1 MTQGSVSYQSDF
13 GYFRNVCLDR
23 SWCVWGSAEMPC
35 ALRVRGP
42 ISCALGRTDWHL
54 CSFLFSSWISSS
66 RSASRRSKSR
76 ILSSFSS
83 RILAKSSSSSLM
95 LKSALNFSKI
105 TELPGTR
112 TDRHQSPQPFL
123 DLRHGDMM
131 LRQSPST
138 GSLFVP
144 QEKSKAGV

>member
-1 MTQGSVSYQSDF
+1 MWNTHGSHVIMESVSYQSVL

-76 ILSSFSS
+76 ILSSLSN
-83 RILAKSSSSSLM
+83 RILVKSSSRSLM
-95 LKSALNFSKI
+95 LKIHVQLHQDNKTPKNSNRSAPISAPVL
-105 TELPGTR
+105 
-112 TDRHQSPQPFL
+112 
-123 DLRHGDMM
+123 
-131 LRQSPST
+131 
-138 GSLFVP
+138 
-144 QEKSKAGV
+144 